1 MKISKKNI
9 VILLAFL
16 SLIVN
21 FIGHALKTNIMVY
34 LSIIITTSLML
45 ISNIEYSTYIL
56 FISLPFFNL
65 FTPVV
70 GTTSLYYIYV
80 ILYILKNIYQFIKK
94 RKINNLIYKY
104 IIFTI
109 IIIFTMR
116 NFFESSLMNYIS
128 WLILGLMFIFMYK
141 NINTKLFNI
150 IKLYTISFIISSFC
164 GYIGII
170 NNWSHIFPVQLH
182 EVWGS
187 SGVSLRF
194 VGLTGE
200 SNSYAQIAL
209 ILICFNI
216 INIITSNNKKKIEN
230 YLYIFIII
238 SFSLLTYS
246 KMFIIGLVI
255 IGALVIIYISQKN
268 FKEGIKLSSLL
279 KVGTVSV
286 LISCIILVLIL
297 NNLDNEVLLNYG
309 VRFSS
314 KDLFTGRFDVYDY
327 FFKFLSSNVLYMLF
341 GIGFANYDIP
351 WGVGKHAHNI
361 YLECILLFGIVGFLA
376 IFILILLKIS
386 KSFKKNNTLLLYI
399 PLIVYLITG
408 FSLHS
413 MLSNYFFFI
422 MVLMLSIFED
432 YYYINKIN
440 N

>member
-1 MKISKKNI
+1 
-9 VILLAFL
+9 
-16 SLIVN
+16 
-21 FIGHALKTNIMVY
+21 
-34 LSIIITTSLML
+34 ML
-45 ISNIEYSTYIL
+45 ISNIEYGTYIL

-80 ILYILKNIYQFIKK
+80 ILYILKNIYQCIKK
-94 RKINNLIYKY
+94 RKFNNLIYKY
-104 IIFTI
+104 IIFTV

-116 NFFESSLMNYIS
+116 NFFESSLMDYIS
-128 WLILGLMFIFMYK
+128 WLIFCLMFIFMYK
-141 NINTKLFNI
+141 SRDTKLSNI
-150 IKLYTISFIISSFC
+150 IKFYTISFIISSIC

-182 EVWGS
+182 EMWGS
-187 SGVSLRF
+187 SGVTLRF
-194 VGLTGE
+194 VGLAGE

-209 ILICFNI
+209 LLICFNI
-216 INIITSNNKKKIEN
+216 INIITSNSKKKIEN

-238 SFSLLTYS
+238 TFSLLTYS
-246 KMFIIGLVI
+246 KMFIIGLAI
-255 IGALVIIYISQKN
+255 IGILMFNYIVQKN
-268 FKEGIKLSSLL
+268 FKNGVKLSNLL
-279 KVGTVSV
+279 KVGTMIA
-286 LISCIILVLIL
+286 LITYAIFVLIL

-309 VRFSS
+309 IRFAS

-351 WGVGKHAHNI
+351 WGAGKHAHNI
-361 YLECILLFGIVGFLA
+361 YLECILLFGIIVFLLV
-376 IFILILLKIS
+376 FILIILKIF
-386 KSFKKNNTLLLYI
+386 KNFKKNKTLLLYI
-399 PLIVYLITG
+399 PLIIYLITG

-422 MVLMLSIFED
+422 MVLILNIFED
-432 YYYINKIN
+432 DYYIGKIN